1 MRNLKED
8 NILCD
13 DGELDENTFENAY
26 KYIGVKLPNEYIK
39 FIKKHNTS
47 SLFPCRYFDFYDD
60 KRRLRYDTD
69 SLDFCNFLKIRENMD
84 ICLEQSTDDPNN
96 QDRFKFYKYFS
107 ELLIPFGENGGGDYI
122 CFDYRKDP
130 NSDNPPVVF
139 WYHDVAEQEDR
150 TSFIANNFEEFIN
163 MLHECEDDI

>member
-1 MRNLKED
+1 MKNLENDIYRD
-8 NILCD
+8 NGQIS
-13 DGELDENTFENAY
+13 DEEFKAVSASL
-26 KYIGVKLPNEYIK
+26 GVKLPHTYSEL
-39 FIKKHNTS
+39 IKKHNGACLDKNDS
-47 SLFPCRYFDFYDD
+47 FSFFDN
-60 KRRLRYDTD
+60 KRRFIEDTHY
-69 SLDFCNFLKIRENMD
+69 FCFVDFLKIRENMD

-130 NSDNPPVVF
+130 NTDDPPVVF